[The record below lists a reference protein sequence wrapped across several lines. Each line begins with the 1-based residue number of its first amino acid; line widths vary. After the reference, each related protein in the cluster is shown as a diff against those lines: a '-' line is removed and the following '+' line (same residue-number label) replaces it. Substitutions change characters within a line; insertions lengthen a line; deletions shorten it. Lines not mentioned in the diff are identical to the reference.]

1 METKGLNS
9 NQGRTVPLPQRSN
22 EIEKTAGIFIPIL
35 LDDPYRFEA
44 LHDYVLKNKRSDEE
58 LMNLIL
64 EQYDD
69 CNYEDLENMII
80 TLCGFRIIANENQIT
95 SAYELDQYFEEI
107 QQKRKITEAERN
119 DFRE

>member
-9 NQGRTVPLPQRSN
+9 NQGRTVPLFQRSN
-22 EIEKTAGIFIPIL
+22 EIEKTAEIFIPIL
-35 LDDPYRFEA
+35 LDDPYRLEA
-44 LHDYVLKNKRSDEE
+44 LHDYVLKNERTDEE
-58 LMNLIL
+58 LMKLIL
-64 EQYDD
+64 EQYED

-80 TLCGFRIIANENQIT
+80 TLCGFRIIVNENQIT

-107 QQKRKITEAERN
+107 QQKRKKTEAERN